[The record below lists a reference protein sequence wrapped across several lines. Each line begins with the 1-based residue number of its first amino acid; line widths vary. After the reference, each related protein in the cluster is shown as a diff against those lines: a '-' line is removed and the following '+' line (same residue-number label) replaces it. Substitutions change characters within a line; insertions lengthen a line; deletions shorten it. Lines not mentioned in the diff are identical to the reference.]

1 MYEEQRDPDIPPA
14 NATDM
19 ITVNIEPV
27 NDPPLIFL
35 FHNGQS
41 ILHDDPTEPI
51 TVCLTAWQYHSGLFD
66 ILYREYWTIIG
77 FFGDFSANYIRYLA
91 LYLFHN
97 HLISNLE
104 GFAKP
109 HGLFQVL
116 LEAKNDFN
124 VESWS
129 NPWTAILGAYDV
141 EGTDSLYFQLS
152 ETSVANLT
160 LSNKDRGIP
169 SLFRDCGQVCRNR
182 IITIGYQNFI
192 RHWNTN
198 RLTVPV
204 LSNILLKNIIVF

>member
-1 MYEEQRDPDIPPA
+1 
-14 NATDM
+14 M
-19 ITVNIEPV
+19 IY
-27 NDPPLIFL
+27 LIG
-35 FHNGQS
+35 NTGQ
-41 ILHDDPTEPI
+41 L
-51 TVCLTAWQYHSGLFD
+51 L
-66 ILYREYWTIIG
+66 
-77 FFGDFSANYIRYLA
+77 FFGGFSANYIRSLA
-91 LYLFHN
+91 FSYLFVDRRGIGLCLTYYLFRN
-97 HLISNLE
+97 HLISNLD

-141 EGTDSLYFQLS
+141 EGTDSLYFKLS

-182 IITIGYQNFI
+182 MITIGYQNHI
-192 RHWNTN
+192 KT
-198 RLTVPV
+198 L
-204 LSNILLKNIIVF
+204 

>member
-1 MYEEQRDPDIPPA
+1 M
-14 NATDM
+14 
-19 ITVNIEPV
+19 
-27 NDPPLIFL
+27 
-35 FHNGQS
+35 
-41 ILHDDPTEPI
+41 
-51 TVCLTAWQYHSGLFD
+51 
-66 ILYREYWTIIG
+66 
-77 FFGDFSANYIRYLA
+77 
-91 LYLFHN
+91 
-97 HLISNLE
+97 ISNLE

-204 LSNILLKNIIVF
+204 LSNILLKNIVF